1 MDLGLEIDRM
11 PNSLE
16 SSGLSVVGLSGAV
29 MGFLAIGSVSRPG
42 AYENGGGDGNAR
54 GRPGLTPVRFGPM
67 LETQRRSAAR
77 ASRPKHDHEGENIM
91 GTKGIAIV
99 DMDVKKLVAVL
110 NKAFSDEWLA
120 YYQYWMA
127 PRW

>member
-1 MDLGLEIDRM
+1 
-11 PNSLE
+11 
-16 SSGLSVVGLSGAV
+16 
-29 MGFLAIGSVSRPG
+29 
-42 AYENGGGDGNAR
+42 
-54 GRPGLTPVRFGPM
+54 
-67 LETQRRSAAR
+67 
-77 ASRPKHDHEGENIM
+77 M